1 MTRGI
6 SLTYSKNRSGPK
18 IDTRGTPQEI
28 LDKSE
33 KWLFMLT
40 LNARSDK
47 YNLNHATVFSEKPR
61 ACNLL
66 IRINFIEGL
75 SNIN

>member
-1 MTRGI
+1 M
-6 SLTYSKNRSGPK
+6 
-18 IDTRGTPQEI
+18 PQEL

-47 YNLNHATVFSEKPR
+47 YNLHHATAFSEKPV
-61 ACNLL
+61 ASNLPR
-66 IRINFIEGL
+66 RI
-75 SNIN
+75 S

>member
-1 MTRGI
+1 M
-6 SLTYSKNRSGPK
+6 
-18 IDTRGTPQEI
+18 PQLI

-66 IRINFIEGL
+66 RRINCIEGL